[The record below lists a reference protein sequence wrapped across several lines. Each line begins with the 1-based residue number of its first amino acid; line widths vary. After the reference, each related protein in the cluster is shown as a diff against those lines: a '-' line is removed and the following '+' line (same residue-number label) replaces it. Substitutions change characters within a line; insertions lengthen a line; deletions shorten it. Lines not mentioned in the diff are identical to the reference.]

1 MVSATAMLEEL
12 KTGNQGLM
20 VILFASC
27 GISNVFYSPHWLTL
41 LLHYFF
47 PFLMLFLFQTL
58 TLFAYNDVI

>member
-47 PFLMLFLFQTL
+47 SFLNVVSFS
-58 TLFAYNDVI
+58 DVDFVCV